1 MTAKRAI
8 GRVGGLV
15 TILGLA
21 LALPALRV
29 PAVAEQSRTERG
41 LRRAAA
47 DV

>member
-21 LALPALRV
+21 LAAARLCV
-29 PAVAEQSRTERG
+29 PAVAEQSRTERD

-47 DV
+47 DL